1 MKKNNIRKKL
11 IMSLVIFAICVVN
24 FGATIFF
31 NTSVVFAYSATD
43 YDFTDELEED
53 RVGIGFT
60 WNAEDR
66 ILNITGIKNNS
77 AILKLPENSTIDIQ
91 GNIENTIGGLIC
103 NGNLLIKGNNTASL
117 NVTGCNCST
126 PIGYLSCMSIYDTLT
141 IENGNLKIA
150 CNGVSYTTAQS
161 TYAGVYSK
169 KIIINGGK
177 LDINVGGLRSKSQ
190 ILYAIFNMDT
200 LTINNGT
207 VHIEV
212 KEGFGIR
219 GKSNINSG
227 NIEVITDTTYS
238 AFKEVPSI
246 NPTIDWKISY
256 SNNSETE
263 EIEADITDIYNIYNS
278 SIIKISKA
286 IMIGDLD
293 GDGKVNIKDLN
304 RLYEY
309 INETSELTEQ
319 ELKYADVNGDGKIN
333 VKDLNRLYEHISE
346 VNPLF

>member
-1 MKKNNIRKKL
+1 M
-11 IMSLVIFAICVVN
+11 N

-31 NTSVVFAYSATD
+31 NTSVVFAYSATA

-141 IENGNLKIA
+141 I
-150 CNGVSYTTAQS
+150 
-161 TYAGVYSK
+161 
-169 KIIINGGK
+169 
-177 LDINVGGLRSKSQ
+177 
-190 ILYAIFNMDT
+190 
-200 LTINNGT
+200 NNGT

-219 GKSNINSG
+219 GKSNINGG

-256 SNNSETE
+256 SNNNETE

-278 SIIKISKA
+278 SIIKISKV
-286 IMIGDLD
+286 IMIGDID
-293 GDGKVNIKDLN
+293 EDGKVNIKDLN

-309 INETSELTEQ
+309 LKETSELTEQ
-319 ELKYADVNGDGKIN
+319 ELKYADVNGDGKVNI
-333 VKDLNRLYEHISE
+333 KDWNRLYEHISE